1 MRPEAATPQEV
12 APLAGRRLER
22 AIEALRERYHRRRVA
37 A

>member
-12 APLAGRRLER
+12 GPLAGRRLER
-22 AIEALRERYHRRRVA
+22 AVDALRERYHRRRIA